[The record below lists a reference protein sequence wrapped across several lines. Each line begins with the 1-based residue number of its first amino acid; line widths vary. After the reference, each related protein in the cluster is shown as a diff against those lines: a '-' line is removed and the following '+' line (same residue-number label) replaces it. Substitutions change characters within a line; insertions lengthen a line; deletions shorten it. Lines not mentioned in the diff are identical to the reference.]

1 MIGLACLMISG
12 CGPVRVP
19 PYHPHAAGGIAPTRP
34 DRDAGRFGVAAG
46 SDLGAY
52 DTIVVGK
59 VGVQEQA
66 GWDAVDRAM
75 AERLAA
81 FFRSEVIR
89 RLSNGG
95 LFVRTVGAAG
105 TQPAAGTP
113 RALRLEGDVTDLEV
127 AYPTPRGWVGPGG
140 IQIETRFSD
149 VESGQVLL
157 VTADRRFAG
166 QLRTAT
172 RDVDGNEQLLRRS
185 LGDMARGLV
194 DFLTHRGEASRPH
207 G

>member
-1 MIGLACLMISG
+1 
-12 CGPVRVP
+12 
-19 PYHPHAAGGIAPTRP
+19 
-34 DRDAGRFGVAAG
+34 
-46 SDLGAY
+46 
-52 DTIVVGK
+52 
-59 VGVQEQA
+59 
-66 GWDAVDRAM
+66 
-75 AERLAA
+75 
-81 FFRSEVIR
+81 
-89 RLSNGG
+89 
-95 LFVRTVGAAG
+95 VRTVGAAG